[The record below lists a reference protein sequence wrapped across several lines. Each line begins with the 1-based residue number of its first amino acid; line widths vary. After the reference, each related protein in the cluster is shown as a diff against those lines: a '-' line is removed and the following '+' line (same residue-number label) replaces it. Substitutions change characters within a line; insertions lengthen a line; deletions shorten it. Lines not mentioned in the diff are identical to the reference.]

1 MEQITLPRF
10 PPPGATLEQLAALV
24 AERVAVGV
32 PVESACRWA
41 NLNKST
47 YYRLRNE
54 MAGGTNPTG
63 QPDRRQDASSASVG
77 HSTEFLNPSIV
88 PAIAEVVDRVVRAAL
103 ADMGG
108 REPNATAADG
118 MAAPTQPMKNNTK
131 KAGRSGQ

>member
-32 PVESACRWA
+32 PVETACRWA
-41 NLNKST
+41 KLNKST
-47 YYRLRNE
+47 YYRLKDE

-63 QPDRRQDASSASVG
+63 QPDERQDVPPASG
-77 HSTEFLNPSIV
+77 YHSTELPNPSIV

-103 ADMGG
+103 ADMVG
-108 REPNATAADG
+108 REPNASAATET
-118 MAAPTQPMKNNTK
+118 MAPTQPMNNCAT
-131 KAGRSGQ
+131 